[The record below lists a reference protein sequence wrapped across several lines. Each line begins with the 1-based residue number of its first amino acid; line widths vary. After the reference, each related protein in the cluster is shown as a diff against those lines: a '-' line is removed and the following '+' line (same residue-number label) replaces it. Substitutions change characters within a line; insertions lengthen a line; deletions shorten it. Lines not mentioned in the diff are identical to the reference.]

1 MRKTGGFQMKLITK
15 LLVVSALFTFLFALP
30 VMAHPASIGAENTD
44 VLMAQLQANATK
56 EYNAFQDFAKVQCGP
71 NAQAIIAQQAALVTH
86 DVAAVNKACAANH
99 IEMKAAR
106 ADLAQKV
113 EATRKAQLDWFT
125 GLSQNTNAY
134 ARELAVA
141 QAEYAAAVQITAN
154 ANAELAYAQ
163 SALANLL

>member
-1 MRKTGGFQMKLITK
+1 MKTITK
-15 LLVVSALFTFLFALP
+15 LFVVSALFTFLFALP

-44 VLMAQLQANATK
+44 VLMSKLQANATK

-71 NAQAIIAQQAALVTH
+71 NAQAIVAQQAALVTK
-86 DVAAVNKACAANH
+86 DIAAVNKNCAINH
-99 IEMKAAR
+99 IEMKAAK
-106 ADLAQKV
+106 ADLAKKV

-125 GLSQNTNAY
+125 ALSANSNAY
-134 ARELAVA
+134 ARELSVA
-141 QAEYAAAVQITAN
+141 QAEYAAAAQITAT